1 MNIKTGNTVQ
11 WVAKAGTLTG
21 KVKSISLGLNAAG
34 DTIAWLIVKDIVDQ
48 NNKSISNVQLP
59 GTDGYFKM
67 MKLRVIK

>member
-21 KVKSISLGLNAAG
+21 KVKSISLSLNAAG
-34 DTIAWLIVKDIVDQ
+34 DTIPWLIVKDIVDQ
-48 NNKSISNVQLP
+48 NNKTISNVQLP
-59 GTDGYFKM
+59 GTDGYFAM